1 MMIMLMMMIIC
12 MTIIIL
18 RQIIWAIFNK
28 HLSESR
34 RCMLHIY
41 HANKFDIG
49 EDAEKED
56 LAISSTLQ
64 SLVALHQKIRPFFFA
79 KNIWGL
85 EVRQPS
91 ESRRYMFYNANKFGI
106 WQKKQKR
113 RIWPLV
119 ARSKASSSS
128 SSSSSSS
135 EKEDLAISSTLQSWA
150 RKVTRHQD

>member
-1 MMIMLMMMIIC
+1 MGNIEV
-12 MTIIIL
+12 
-18 RQIIWAIFNK
+18 K

-34 RCMLHIY
+34 RCMFHKY

-85 EVRQPS
+85 EIRQPS
-91 ESRRYMFYNANKFGI
+91 ESRIYMLYNANKFDIGEE
-106 WQKKQKR
+106 
-113 RIWPLV
+113 
-119 ARSKASSSS
+119 A
-128 SSSSSSS
+128 
-135 EKEDLAISSTLQSWA
+135 EKEDQAISSTLQSWT
-150 RKVTRHQD
+150 RKVTRHWD

>member
-1 MMIMLMMMIIC
+1 MSRLDTIDIKLTLMPGQRKPTEIAAKLRRTHLTNQSISQKRMVVMMMMMAMMMMMIMLMMMIIC

-79 KNIWGL
+79 KNI
-85 EVRQPS
+85 
-91 ESRRYMFYNANKFGI
+91 
-106 WQKKQKR
+106 
-113 RIWPLV
+113 
-119 ARSKASSSS
+119 
-128 SSSSSSS
+128 
-135 EKEDLAISSTLQSWA
+135 
-150 RKVTRHQD
+150 